1 MIRIG
6 SIHGRVRFALCAST
20 AALLLAGCVTYSPAQ
35 LSAMSP
41 VDLCETLDVQSYNLS
56 PESRTA
62 IQGELQRR
70 NENCSSHATVVAQ
83 RRRDFLDREMYGKE
97 SP

>member
-1 MIRIG
+1 MIK
-6 SIHGRVRFALCAST
+6 SMCASA

-35 LSAMSP
+35 LSSMSP

-56 PESRTA
+56 PESRA
-62 IQGELQRR
+62 ALQGELQRR
-70 NENCSSHATVVAQ
+70 NESCSKYASTLAQ
-83 RRRDFLDREMYGKE
+83 RRRDFLDQETYGKQ

>member
-1 MIRIG
+1 MIK
-6 SIHGRVRFALCAST
+6 SMCASG

-41 VDLCETLDVQSYNLS
+41 VDLCETLEVQSYNLS
-56 PESRTA
+56 PETRAA
-62 IQGELQRR
+62 IDAELQRR
-70 NENCSSHATVVAQ
+70 NESCSKYATMVAQ

>member
-1 MIRIG
+1 MIEKDTIR
-6 SIHGRVRFALCAST
+6 RRATLALCGSA

-56 PESRTA
+56 PESRAA
-62 IQGELQRR
+62 IQAELQRR
-70 NENCSSHATVVAQ
+70 NDSCSNHATVVAQ

>member
-1 MIRIG
+1 MIKL
-6 SIHGRVRFALCAST
+6 AMCASA
-20 AALLLAGCVTYSPAQ
+20 AALLLGGCVAYSPAQ

-56 PESRTA
+56 PESRGA
-62 IQGELQRR
+62 IDAELQRR
-70 NENCSSHATVVAQ
+70 NESCGKYAPIVAQ
-83 RRRDFLDREMYGKE
+83 RRRDFLYREMYGKE

>member
-1 MIRIG
+1 MIK
-6 SIHGRVRFALCAST
+6 SMCASG
-20 AALLLAGCVTYSPAQ
+20 AALLLAGCVTYTPAQ

-56 PESRTA
+56 PESRGA
-62 IQGELQRR
+62 INAELQRR
-70 NENCSSHATVVAQ
+70 NESCAKYAAIVAQ
-83 RRRDFLDREMYGKE
+83 RRQDFLDRETYGKE